1 MIEIINVIPTAKVVG
16 YQRTD
21 GDIASVLFFFDLDLL
36 YQNLVIK
43 VLFSFR
49 QDFDVDPEQI

>member
-16 YQRTD
+16 YKRTD
-21 GDIASVLFFFDLDLL
+21 GDIAYVLFFFDLDLL